1 MSRYT
6 IDGQILS
13 DMAGAIRT
21 KKYGADPVEKITAY
35 ATNLNGADQVY
46 EHTTQVAK
54 SALIID
60 SVDWGQSEEW
70 GFFQISDGA
79 YNSTQVRLDTPPELP
94 LTISISGGRFRIRCS
109 YAEVTITA
117 TLVGVDEN
125 DEPVTYTPEE
135 MVAEINALPPGL
147 SEEDL
152 CLTGYQG
159 YAFYMNAWNWFIEKL
174 GNQITTKDIENMCYM
189 FWYCDKLKEIPFDL
203 NGHSGMEVDISQ
215 MFYRCRGL
223 TTIPNIYLP
232 GGPRDMGSLF
242 YDCNYIKTIPAD
254 MGTDWDWTKVE
265 ATTNAYNKNMSN
277 MFEKC
282 NSILAVPAELISHC
296 NPYVYI
302 SYALYNKGFSYCHNL
317 EEINNLCV
325 PYNASWSGNA
335 FNATFQNCDR
345 LKNLTFKTQEDGTPF
360 VCNGWKNQVI
370 DLTTVGFGSNCKSYN
385 SDLTD
390 DTKVDNMTKW
400 SRLANNTYG
409 GWPNYWTDDVKWSVY
424 GRDSAVRTI
433 NSLPDVSGSGSTNTI
448 KFNANGAKSMGITD
462 GSGKSI
468 AELSQEEIAVAA
480 AKGWTVSLV

>member
-21 KKYGADPVEKITAY
+21 KKYGVDPIEKITAY
-35 ATNLNGADQVY
+35 ATDLDGVSQVY

-70 GFFQISDGA
+70 GFFQISDGK
-79 YNSTQVRLDTPPELP
+79 YNSTQVRLDTPYELP
-94 LTISISGGRFRIRCS
+94 MTISISGDWFQIRGS

-125 DEPVTYTPEE
+125 DEPLTYTPEE
-135 MVAEINALPPGL
+135 MVAEINALPQGL

-152 CLTGYQG
+152 LLTGAKS
-159 YAFYMNAWNWFIEKL
+159 YAFSYGSWNWFIEKF
-174 GNQITTKDIENMCYM
+174 GNQITTKDISDADSM
-189 FWYCDKLKEIPFDL
+189 FYFNETLTNIPFDINCSSYVSL
-203 NGHSGMEVDISQ
+203 RN
-215 MFYRCRGL
+215 MFNRCRGL
-223 TTIPNIYLP
+223 TAAPNIHLTGDP
-232 GGPRDMGSLF
+232 TNMDGMFNDS
-242 YDCNYIKTIPAD
+242 YIKTIPAD
-254 MGTDWDWTKVE
+254 MGTGWDWAPVE
-265 ATTNAYNKNMSN
+265 AATTAYKNNMSA
-277 MFEKC
+277 MFKYC
-282 NSILAVPAELISHC
+282 
-296 NPYVYI
+296 
-302 SYALYNKGFSYCHNL
+302 YALLNVPSEMIGHTNLMVNGSYSIYYSGFQRCYNL
-317 EEINNLCV
+317 EEINGLCV
-325 PYNASWSGNA
+325 PYNASWSSNS
-335 FNATFQNCDR
+335 FNNTFTQCER
-345 LKNLTFKTQEDGTPF
+345 LKDVIFKTQEDGTPF
-360 VCNGWKNQVI
+360 VASGWKNQVI

-385 SDLTD
+385 SDLTN

-400 SRLANNTYG
+400 SRLANNSYG

-424 GRDSAVRTI
+424 GRDSAIRTI

-468 AELSQEEIAVAA
+468 AELSDAEIAVAA
-480 AKGWTVSLV
+480 AKGWTVTLV